1 MKKKKEEDK
10 LLTSLELKVMN
21 ILWDL
26 ELAFVKEVMEKWEG
40 KPAPAYNTVSTV
52 IRILEEK
59 GFVGHNAFGRS
70 HQYMPL
76 LSRDDYQKRVMT
88 NVLDNVFSGSVT
100 SMISSLVDKRNL
112 SDEEIEELKTLIDP
126 TE

>member
-26 ELAFVKEVMEKWEG
+26 ELAFVKEVMEKWDG
-40 KPAPAYNTVSTV
+40 NPAPAYNTVSTV

-100 SMISSLVDKRNL
+100 SMISSLVDQRNL
-112 SDEEIEELKTLIDP
+112 SEEEIEELKILIDP
-126 TE
+126 AE